1 MGAAIGT
8 ESFHKTN
15 ATKKLEK
22 YTMHAWITTSRKK
35 KIKHLR

>member
-15 ATKKLEK
+15 TTKKLEK
-22 YTMHAWITTSRKK
+22 YKMHAWITTSRKK
-35 KIKHLR
+35 KIKHSR